1 MMYNTTVCGFPYM
14 RASIPVP
21 QHQHQHSVH
30 HTTTQTRPVSGTPLP
45 PPAPPSTCSFLRRQP
60 CREFSL
66 HTASFLSL
74 PNDIPQA
81 IALPRHSR
89 STLLPSYPCQPTS
102 LFNAIVLLRPA
113 TCTPNDAA
121 QVLCASTADHSVVKV
136 IEPPPGAAVGARVT
150 VSGTEGEPATPAQV
164 QKKKASV
171 GRFV

>member
-1 MMYNTTVCGFPYM
+1 M
-14 RASIPVP
+14 RASVPVP
-21 QHQHQHSVH
+21 QHQHQWRS
-30 HTTTQTRPVSGTPLP
+30 TPFITPLPKPDRCRAPLPP
-45 PPAPPSTCSFLRRQP
+45 PPAPPSACSFLRRQA
-60 CREFSL
+60 CSEFSL

-81 IALPRHSR
+81 IALPRHAR

-171 GRFV
+171 GRY